1 MATGH
6 WFTTRGK
13 LLIVEGVWADAGA
26 SAIRMGYLQ
35 SSQPAS
41 LDTQAEVE
49 NLNTVA
55 DLLALATEAT
65 FTNYARQNLT
75 RVAAEE
81 DDTNDRID
89 MDISDVTIASAGGGT
104 NNTLY
109 GAFFYDATTDTTDTT
124 RILLSVD
131 WFASTITTNGGNLTY
146 SVTDYA
152 RLS

>member
-13 LLIVEGVWADAGA
+13 LLIVEGVWADAGGT
-26 SAIRMGYLQ
+26 AIRMGYLQ

-65 FTNYARQNLT
+65 RTT
-75 RVAAEE
+75 ES
-81 DDTNDRID
+81 TW
-89 MDISDVTIASAGGGT
+89 TSAM
-104 NNTLY
+104 
-109 GAFFYDATTDTTDTT
+109 
-124 RILLSVD
+124 
-131 WFASTITTNGGNLTY
+131 
-146 SVTDYA
+146 
-152 RLS
+152 